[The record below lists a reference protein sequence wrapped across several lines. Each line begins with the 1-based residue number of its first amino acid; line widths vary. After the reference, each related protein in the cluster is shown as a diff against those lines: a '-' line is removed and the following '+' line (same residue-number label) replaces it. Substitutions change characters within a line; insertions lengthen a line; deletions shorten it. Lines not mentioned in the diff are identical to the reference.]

1 MSEEEDML
9 VSEITVKWG
18 EITDTVDKINDL
30 CNNRKVKFDSL
41 VSPGF
46 IELQD
51 LTKIFVKQIR
61 SIDRWIVIELSKEE
75 NLIVESL
82 NKLDAL
88 VEALMEFI
96 NIVCEPGFC
105 SRVNKPSQRANIEI
119 CVTMKTVFSV
129 RREKIK
135 RLIALA
141 KISRVGKKT
150 GQTVIEPI
158 VIGGGRRRQQTKR
171 KRKRQTK
178 RTRKR
183 QTKRKRK
190 RQTKKKKYK

>member
-1 MSEEEDML
+1 MSEEDDRL
-9 VSEITVKWG
+9 GREITVKWG

-96 NIVCEPGFC
+96 DVVCEPGFC
-105 SRVNKPSQRANIEI
+105 SRVNKPSERANEDI
-119 CVTMKTVFSV
+119 CQDMNAVFSV
-129 RREKIK
+129 RR
-135 RLIALA
+135 
-141 KISRVGKKT
+141 KK
-150 GQTVIEPI
+150 
-158 VIGGGRRRQQTKR
+158 
-171 KRKRQTK
+171 
-178 RTRKR
+178 
-183 QTKRKRK
+183 
-190 RQTKKKKYK
+190 